1 MEHTNNIPNLNLKL
15 ATWNLCLGLSNK
27 KDVVSQTIL
36 SNEID
41 ICVLQE
47 IDIPAGYDSN
57 LLSFGGYTLEVEE
70 NNVKA
75 RTGVYIKNGINYIR
89 KKELEGLNNGLVVID
104 VKLHYTV
111 RIKILNQNT
120 VFSLLKKSS

>member
-1 MEHTNNIPNLNLKL
+1 MIWQALPVLKSTWNNIPNLNLKL

-47 IDIPAGYDSN
+47 IDIPAGYDFFYNVNDDLRWKINDSN
-57 LLSFGGYTLEVEE
+57 SNSKSLSETLSTYLTVATHFLLVEIF
-70 NNVKA
+70 NMCV
-75 RTGVYIKNGINYIR
+75 
-89 KKELEGLNNGLVVID
+89 
-104 VKLHYTV
+104 
-111 RIKILNQNT
+111 
-120 VFSLLKKSS
+120 

>member
-1 MEHTNNIPNLNLKL
+1 MMEHINNIPKLNLKL

-47 IDIPAGYDSN
+47 IDIPAGYDSD
-57 LLSFGGYTLEVEE
+57 LLSFGSYTLEVED
-70 NNVKA
+70 NTVKA
-75 RTGVYIKNGINYIR
+75 RTGIYLKNGINYIR
-89 KKELEGLNNGLVVID
+89 RNKLEGQNNMAGND
-104 VKLHYTV
+104 
-111 RIKILNQNT
+111 
-120 VFSLLKKSS
+120 S